1 LRTSEVVRIDAKG
14 RIIIPMNFRQIF
26 GLKEGM
32 YVQLNANLDE
42 KELQIIPFAD
52 PNARLMEF
60 RITLTDKPGALAQ
73 AAQVLA
79 EANVNL
85 LSTESRTTKKDEN
98 AEWIAVGD
106 VSKINVDLDTLRKSL
121 SRSDKIRGAILR
133 QLG

>member
-1 LRTSEVVRIDAKG
+1 MRTSEVVRIDAKG

>member
-1 LRTSEVVRIDAKG
+1 
-14 RIIIPMNFRQIF
+14 MNFRQIF